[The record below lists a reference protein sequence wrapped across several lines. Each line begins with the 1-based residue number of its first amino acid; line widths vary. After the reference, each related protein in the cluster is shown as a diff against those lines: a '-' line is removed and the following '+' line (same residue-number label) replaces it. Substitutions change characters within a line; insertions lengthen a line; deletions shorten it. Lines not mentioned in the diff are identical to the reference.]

1 MKLCKVRAFFKYSFV
16 TLHVKHKKLPF
27 LAVFPW
33 FLILSKSQDGS
44 QDGDHC
50 EWRHSPPAAPPSIKY
65 TSSCWEDQRLSAEG
79 KIVSKY
85 CNISQHNSGEG
96 FHQPPPPPAP
106 LYHGGGMNL
115 RVRPR
120 VKLTN
125 MKFRV
130 AVRWPTM
137 ESIATKIYFS
147 SVEVWAQFGTYQFS
161 YMTYIKNF
169 ASWCFRT
176 WADVFLEKNQDFS
189 GSHICKGA
197 LIYQ

>member
-1 MKLCKVRAFFKYSFV
+1 MMQSAFSCV

-33 FLILSKSQDGS
+33 FLILSKI

-50 EWRHSPPAAPPSIKY
+50 EWHHRPPAAPPSIKY

-85 CNISQHNSGEG
+85 CNITLGRGSIN
-96 FHQPPPPPAP
+96 PPPPV

-115 RVRPR
+115 RVSPR

-130 AVRWPTM
+130 AVRWSTM

-161 YMTYIKNF
+161 YITYIKNF
-169 ASWCFRT
+169 APWCFRT
-176 WADVFLEKNQDFS
+176 WTDVFLEKNQDFS